1 MFSRLEGHQAEVTCV
16 EWCSNDFRLVT
27 CGDDMKH
34 RTWRIVIDKSSVDP
48 NDVSGEVVMNRDVA
62 YVDASVYVPSTASA
76 SGSNVEPK
84 LGSSVKRKIFS
95 NENDRNVE
103 NQLASIRISSRLPGL
118 NSSTPGSSAQFPC
131 SPVKMLVS
139 PSKRVYGS
147 PRKILLSPRKLS
159 IYNSPTSRLPNLV
172 LDELT
177 SPSPAAQ
184 SAEKKRQRLD
194 WLTTL
199 SRQKKQQVSLDPGSG
214 SKRVPE
220 AAKASPRTVRAKR
233 KL

>member
-1 MFSRLEGHQAEVTCV
+1 MTCV
-16 EWCSNDFRLVT
+16 EWCSNDFRLIT

-34 RTWRIVIDKSSVDP
+34 RTWRLVADKSSVDK
-48 NDVSGEVVMNRDVA
+48 NDISGEAKLNEDVA
-62 YVDASVYVPSTASA
+62 YVDAPKYVPTTAA
-76 SGSNVEPK
+76 TTSNVATKPSS
-84 LGSSVKRKIFS
+84 LSVKRQIFG

-103 NQLASIRISSRLPGL
+103 NQLASIRISHRLPGL
-118 NSSTPGSSAQFPC
+118 NSSTPGGGATSQFPC
-131 SPVKMLVS
+131 SPVKMIVS
-139 PSKRVYGS
+139 PSKRAIGS

-159 IYNSPTSRLPNLV
+159 IYNSPTARLPNLV

-177 SPSPAAQ
+177 SPGSAAK
-184 SAEKKRQRLD
+184 SADKRRQRLD

-199 SRQKKQQVSLDPGSG
+199 SRQKKLQVSSDPGSG

-220 AAKASPRTVRAKR
+220 AAKSSPRTVRAKR